1 MHTIRLRVNERIYKN
16 LMWFLQRFNKEEIQ
30 IIEENDEFLSIQDY
44 LKKELDSIE
53 NGSAEL
59 LSIDDLEN
67 LLESTIRK
75 HED

>member
-30 IIEENDEFLSIQDY
+30 IIEENDEFLSIQEY